1 MRDPAAA
8 LRFEGVR
15 VVRRL
20 REPLSDGHF
29 LRSDLAAR
37 WVDRGSLVPYRIEGA
52 DEVVAERLPFV
63 SHPYEWCDAQ
73 LHRAAEFTLALQD
86 EAVAAGYDLKDA
98 SAWNVLFNGTE
109 PVFCDL
115 MSFEPLR
122 DRKWWAM
129 GQFARHFL
137 LPLALS
143 KQRGFRGHQAF
154 LAWRDGVPTDVAR
167 TMLGPGRFL
176 TRYWPLAAG
185 AAPADGG
192 TDSTAPSDRDNAA
205 DIARFRGSLHAS
217 AAWMLKGC
225 KPRRTTG
232 LADNGAWA
240 NYTDERDH
248 YQVGSVALKQN
259 LVDTWLRR
267 VDPGWVLDLGCNTGE
282 FSRVALASGARVV
295 AIDADHGAVQR
306 AFDQTGE
313 QRDRLHLVV
322 ASLDD
327 MAGGRG
333 WAGSEHA
340 GLADRLEQRFD
351 VVLMLALVHHLAIA
365 ASVPLAEVAA
375 FAARCTVKWL
385 IVEFLDETDPQLR
398 SLCRQRLRDPA
409 EFSLDRQRAAFLA
422 NGFEIEAEESLEP
435 AHRRLGLLRLSR

>member
-8 LRFEGVR
+8 LQFEGVR

-20 REPLSDGHF
+20 REPLSDEHF

-37 WVDRGSLVPYRIEGA
+37 WVDQGSLVPYRIEGVDA
-52 DEVVAERLPFV
+52 VVAERLPFI
-63 SHPYEWCDAQ
+63 SHPYEWCDSQ
-73 LHRAAEFTLALQD
+73 LHRAAEFTLALQE

-98 SAWNVLFNGTE
+98 SAWNVLFSGTK

-143 KQRGFRGHQAF
+143 KQRGFPGHRSF
-154 LAWRDGVPTDVAR
+154 LAWRDGVPTDAAR

-185 AAPADGG
+185 ATSPDRNA
-192 TDSTAPSDRDNAA
+192 DSTETSDGDDVA
-205 DIARFRGSLHAS
+205 DIARFRGGLHAS
-217 AAWMLKGC
+217 IAWMLKGC
-225 KPRRTTG
+225 KPARTYAMASYGT
-232 LADNGAWA
+232 WA

-248 YQVGSVALKQN
+248 YQVDSMALKQN
-259 LVDTWLRR
+259 LVDTWLRC
-267 VDPGWVLDLGCNTGE
+267 VAPGWVLDLGCNTGE
-282 FSRVALASGARVV
+282 FSRVALTNGAQVV
-295 AIDADHGAVQR
+295 AIDADHDAIQH
-306 AFDQTGE
+306 AFDQAGA
-313 QRDRLHLVV
+313 DRAGLHLVL

-333 WAGSEHA
+333 WAGREHA
-340 GLADRLEQRFD
+340 GLAERLEQRFD
-351 VVLMLALVHHLAIA
+351 VVLMLALIHHLAIA
-365 ASVPLAEVAA
+365 VSVPLAEVAA
-375 FAARCTVKWL
+375 FAARCTAKWL

-422 NGFEIEAEESLEP
+422 AGFQIEAEASLAP
-435 AHRRLGLLRLSR
+435 AHRRLALLKRAL